1 MEKTLQ
7 DLADLVLA
15 AVPTIVLVVVLHIY
29 LKAVFFRPLDKVLA
43 QRDAAT
49 KGAIRDAEASL
60 KRAEEK
66 AEEYE
71 TALRNARSEILQAQE
86 AERQRLRREQGDA
99 VIAARKRGSALI
111 EDARKKIGAE
121 ADSARQ
127 ALAGDTERLA
137 GQIVA
142 NVLKGSRN

>member
-15 AVPTIVLVVVLHIY
+15 AIPTIVLVVVLHIY
-29 LKAVFFRPLDKVLA
+29 LKAVFFRPLEKVLA
-43 QRDAAT
+43 ERDAAT
-49 KGAIRDAEASL
+49 RGALRDAEASL

-71 TALRNARSEILQAQE
+71 VALRNARTEILQAQE
-86 AERQRLRREQGDA
+86 AERQKLRREQSEA
-99 VIAARKRGSALI
+99 VVVARKRGSELI

-121 ADSARQ
+121 ADAARQ

-142 NVLKGSRN
+142 AVLKGSRN

>member
-29 LKAVFFRPLDKVLA
+29 LKAVFFRPLEKVLA
-43 QRDAAT
+43 ERDAAT

-71 TALRNARSEILQAQE
+71 IALRNARTEVLQAQE
-86 AERQRLRREQGDA
+86 AERQKLRREQGDA
-99 VIAARKRGSALI
+99 VVAARKRSSELI
-111 EDARKKIGAE
+111 EDARKKIAAE
-121 ADSARQ
+121 AAAARQ
-127 ALAGDTERLA
+127 ALAGDTDRLA

-142 NVLKGSRN
+142 TVLRGSRN

>member
-29 LKAVFFRPLDKVLA
+29 LKAVFFRPLEKVLA
-43 QRDAAT
+43 ERDAAT

-71 TALRNARSEILQAQE
+71 IALRNARTEVLQAQE
-86 AERQRLRREQGDA
+86 AERQKLRREQVDA
-99 VIAARKRGSALI
+99 VVAARKRSSELI
-111 EDARKKIGAE
+111 EDARKKIAAE
-121 ADSARQ
+121 AAAARQ
-127 ALAGDTERLA
+127 ALAGDTDRLA

-142 NVLKGSRN
+142 TVLRGSRN

>member
-71 TALRNARSEILQAQE
+71 VALRNARTEILQAQE
-86 AERQRLRREQGDA
+86 VERQKLRQEQSDA
-99 VIAARKRGSALI
+99 VVAARKRGSELI

-121 ADSARQ
+121 ADAARQ
-127 ALAGDTERLA
+127 ALAGDSDRLA
-137 GQIVA
+137 EQIVA
-142 NVLKGSRN
+142 AVLKGSRN

>member
-29 LKAVFFRPLDKVLA
+29 LKAVFFRPLEKVLA
-43 QRDAAT
+43 ERDAAT

-60 KRAEEK
+60 RRAEEK

-71 TALRNARSEILQAQE
+71 IALRNARTEVLQAQE
-86 AERQRLRREQGDA
+86 AERQKLRREQGDA
-99 VIAARKRGSALI
+99 VVAARKRGSDLI
-111 EDARKKIGAE
+111 ANARKEIAAE
-121 ADSARQ
+121 ADAARQ
-127 ALAGDTERLA
+127 ALAGDMDRLA
-137 GQIVA
+137 EQIVA
-142 NVLKGSRN
+142 AVLKGSRN